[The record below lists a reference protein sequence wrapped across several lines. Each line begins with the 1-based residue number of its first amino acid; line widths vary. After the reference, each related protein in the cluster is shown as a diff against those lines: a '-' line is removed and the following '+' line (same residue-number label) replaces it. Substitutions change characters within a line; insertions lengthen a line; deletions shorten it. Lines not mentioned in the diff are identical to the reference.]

1 MQTLYMRLAP
11 TRTGRSTSRS
21 LVGLALAGALVLS
34 GCSGGGEP
42 SASKTTSG
50 SPSAPVSAP
59 PYLDVPEGVTLT
71 DQGSDLAVGDHA
83 VVAYEPRQGEIGV
96 LDLRVTRLEKTTFKR
111 SFAGW
116 KLDSATKKASPYF
129 VHATVENVGDTD
141 LGGRRVPLY
150 IVDGSN
156 TLIES
161 STFASTFKPC
171 PSAPLPKKFKSGA
184 RTKVCLVYLSP
195 DRGELTA
202 VSFRP
207 TQEFDPITW
216 TGPVTKVSTPKPK
229 KAKKSKKA
237 KKNR

>member
-1 MQTLYMRLAP
+1 MQTLFMRPAP
-11 TRTGRSTSRS
+11 TRTGRSTSRA
-21 LVGLALAGALVLS
+21 LVGLALSGALVLS

-42 SASKTTSG
+42 SATKTTSG
-50 SPSAPVSAP
+50 APSATASAP

-116 KLDSATKKASPYF
+116 KLDKATKKASPYF
-129 VHATVENVGDTD
+129 VHATVENLGDTD

-150 IVDGSN
+150 IVDGTN

-161 STFASTFKPC
+161 STFASTFRPC

-184 RTKVCLVYLSP
+184 RAKVCLVYLSP

-216 TGPVTKVSTPKPK
+216 SGPVTKVAPTKPK
-229 KAKKSKKA
+229 KAKKGKKA